1 MRPIRLMVVVYVL
14 FCETYKQV
22 VANAKKPTHKQES
35 GKPQPHK
42 PTLRLATHLFFAN
55 AQNKKRQ

>member
-22 VANAKKPTHKQES
+22 VSKPRE
-35 GKPQPHK
+35 
-42 PTLRLATHLFFAN
+42 
-55 AQNKKRQ
+55 RQYTEKTDI